1 MHQSLRVSQ
10 GLRAAHRA
18 FPRLSVPGGAPRL
31 YSQLSCHHR
40 PSLLRSLPS
49 RSRIAIPSINIRYN
63 SSSSDSSGSS
73 DSSDSSTSNSAPLT
87 DRQSNPKTDAEN
99 AEQNRLRRE
108 QEPAYRLTFTCRPCG
123 ERSSHRVSKHGYH
136 RGTTLIRCPSCENR
150 HVISDHLGIFFDRKR
165 TLEDLLEERG
175 QSITRGELQGDMEFW
190 DDGTVTRK
198 EYDNDTHQARII

>member
-1 MHQSLRVSQ
+1 MHQSLRISQ

-18 FPRLSVPGGAPRL
+18 FPQLSVPRGAPRL

-40 PSLLRSLPS
+40 PSPPRSLANH
-49 RSRIAIPSINIRYN
+49 SRIAIPSINIRYN
-63 SSSSDSSGSS
+63 SSSSDSS
-73 DSSDSSTSNSAPLT
+73 DSSTSASAPLT

-108 QEPAYRLTFTCRPCG
+108 QEPAYQLTFTCRPCG

-136 RGTTLIRCPSCENR
+136 RGTVLIRCPSCENR
-150 HVISDHLGIFFDRKR
+150 HVISDHLGIFFNRKK

-198 EYDNDTHQARII
+198 EYDNDTPQAKIL